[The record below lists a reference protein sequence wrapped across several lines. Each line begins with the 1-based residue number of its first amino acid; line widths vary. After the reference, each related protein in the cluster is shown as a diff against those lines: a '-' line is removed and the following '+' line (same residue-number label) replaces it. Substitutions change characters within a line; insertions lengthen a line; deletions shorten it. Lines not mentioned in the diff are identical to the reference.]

1 MDDCLIHS
9 KFADH
14 LQDLINLFESLIK
27 NGLKISPRKCQ
38 FFCTQIVYMGLKFL
52 IHQGKPS
59 FTPMKDK
66 CDAIQHLEPPK
77 TVRDCRKF
85 CGMVNFLATFL
96 KNLQK
101 ILIPIYNL
109 TRKNTKFLWTDECQN
124 AFDRI
129 KALLSCPPIL
139 RMPDMV
145 GMFRLMSD
153 TSILAAGAA
162 LYQYQGTAFYIV
174 GYNSKKLPKAVQNY
188 SVTELELFGLVI
200 NIYAFRQLLT
210 NVYFEVFC
218 DHSAI
223 AQILNGK
230 KKLPTRRIQRLIEH
244 LLPFNFTVQYLP
256 GEKMHIA
263 DILSRLAGKDLE
275 PSDQLIPISF
285 NVLTRSKSKLTQPLK
300 MYTADKH
307 KQSHLPPQKNLQ
319 KQHPKTQVQT
329 KTIYPQ
335 KKLVPSNI
343 QTPLPKLTTVST
355 LPPVPHGILRRSS
368 PVTLPTPQ
376 KEVRKSLVNPHLKIP
391 QTLPILDLPPP
402 DPKETLETYRPPEES
417 LFKKA
422 LPVLKDAKEL
432 DVFTRHIPKQTD
444 IDKFLK
450 ILKAKVTKSYDLS
463 VSASELVKEYPHSP
477 AFNSIYSY
485 ITQNVLPKDK
495 RSQRMVIAN
504 AENYI
509 VVNGVL
515 FKLVKDKRTFDAPIK
530 CLLVVPEK
538 FENSVFHMFHD
549 TLLGAHYGPV
559 NTYYTIKD
567 RYWIHNMFEKLQ

>member
-1 MDDCLIHS
+1 MSVIDLCDAYHTLRLAPSSQQYTGITPYYGADSYQYLRMAMGLSISPAIWQTFINNILRQIPHKNRHIAIMDNCLIHS
-9 KFADH
+9 KFTDH
-14 LQDLINLFESLIK
+14 LQDLINLFDSLIK
-27 NGLKISPRKCQ
+27 NGLKISPKKCQ

-66 CDAIQHLEPPK
+66 CDAIRHLEPPK

-85 CGMVNFLATFL
+85 CSMVNFLATFL

-109 TRKNTKFLWTDECQN
+109 TRKNTKFLWTDECQT

-162 LYQYQGTAFYIV
+162 LYQYQGSAFYIV

-230 KKLPTRRIQRLIEH
+230 KKLPTHRIQRLIEH
-244 LLPFNFTVQYLP
+244 LLPFNFSVQYLP

-285 NVLTRSKSKLTQPLK
+285 NVLTRSQSKSTQPLK
-300 MYTADKH
+300 VYTADKH
-307 KQSHLPPQKNLQ
+307 KQLPPQKILQ
-319 KQHPKTQVQT
+319 KLHAK
-329 KTIYPQ
+329 PQ
-335 KKLVPSNI
+335 
-343 QTPLPKLTTVST
+343 VST
-355 LPPVPHGILRRSS
+355 SKPIQPKSIHH
-368 PVTLPTPQ
+368 
-376 KEVRKSLVNPHLKIP
+376 KRK
-391 QTLPILDLPPP
+391 
-402 DPKETLETYRPPEES
+402 
-417 LFKKA
+417 
-422 LPVLKDAKEL
+422 
-432 DVFTRHIPKQTD
+432 
-444 IDKFLK
+444 
-450 ILKAKVTKSYDLS
+450 
-463 VSASELVKEYPHSP
+463 
-477 AFNSIYSY
+477 
-485 ITQNVLPKDK
+485 
-495 RSQRMVIAN
+495 
-504 AENYI
+504 
-509 VVNGVL
+509 
-515 FKLVKDKRTFDAPIK
+515 
-530 CLLVVPEK
+530 
-538 FENSVFHMFHD
+538 
-549 TLLGAHYGPV
+549 
-559 NTYYTIKD
+559 
-567 RYWIHNMFEKLQ
+567 

>member
-1 MDDCLIHS
+1 
-9 KFADH
+9 
-14 LQDLINLFESLIK
+14 
-27 NGLKISPRKCQ
+27 
-38 FFCTQIVYMGLKFL
+38 
-52 IHQGKPS
+52 
-59 FTPMKDK
+59 
-66 CDAIQHLEPPK
+66 
-77 TVRDCRKF
+77 
-85 CGMVNFLATFL
+85 
-96 KNLQK
+96 
-101 ILIPIYNL
+101 
-109 TRKNTKFLWTDECQN
+109 
-124 AFDRI
+124 
-129 KALLSCPPIL
+129 
-139 RMPDMV
+139 MPDMV

-162 LYQYQGTAFYIV
+162 LYQYQGAAFYIV

-230 KKLPTRRIQRLIEH
+230 KKLPTCRIQRLIEH

-319 KQHPKTQVQT
+319 KQHPKTQVIPSKTVQT
-329 KTIYPQ
+329 KTIQPQ
-335 KKLVPSNI
+335 KKLLPSTI
-343 QTPLPKLTTVST
+343 QAPLPKPTTVST

-402 DPKETLETYRPPEES
+402 DPKETLETYRPPDES